1 MSSQNE
7 TQYYQ
12 LPQFADGDI
21 PSWNDINT
29 AFQKIDTAL
38 HSIASAS
45 GITEA
50 QARSIVNE
58 SLVGAVFH
66 DSTNGTGITSAQYSK
81 LLIKNN

>member
-1 MSSQNE
+1 MKHSIINYHNSLIMMFLLGMIL
-7 TQYYQ
+7 TQR
-12 LPQFADGDI
+12 FK
-21 PSWNDINT
+21 
-29 AFQKIDTAL
+29 KIDTAL

-81 LLIKNN
+81 LLIKSN